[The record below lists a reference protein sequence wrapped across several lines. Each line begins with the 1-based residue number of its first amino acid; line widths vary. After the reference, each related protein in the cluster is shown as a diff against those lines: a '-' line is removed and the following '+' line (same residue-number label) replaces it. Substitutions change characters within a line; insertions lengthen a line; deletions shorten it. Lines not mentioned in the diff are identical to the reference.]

1 MKNYYYDENGCR
13 LTDCCGCYST
23 YMDATY
29 QGEERALCCK
39 NCGRKVPHGQG
50 DGCEYEVI
58 DDLML
63 NDYLE
68 DN

>member
-1 MKNYYYDENGCR
+1 MTHYDQSGCR

-23 YMDATY
+23 YMDSGQLVDT
-29 QGEERALCCK
+29 QQLCCK
-39 NCGRKVPHGQG
+39 RCCRVVPNGQG
-50 DGCEYEVI
+50 DGSEHKVI
-58 DDLML
+58 DDLVL